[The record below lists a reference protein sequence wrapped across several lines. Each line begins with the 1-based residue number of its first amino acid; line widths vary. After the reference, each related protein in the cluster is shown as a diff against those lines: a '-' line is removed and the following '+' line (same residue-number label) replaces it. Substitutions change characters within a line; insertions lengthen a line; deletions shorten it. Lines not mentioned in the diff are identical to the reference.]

1 MSFIGSDGIPSATT
15 KDRDNDSRRV
25 SIILYPFLPEEK
37 AEMELWRLGVGLLV
51 GRRERHKE
59 MGETIMGEGMA

>member
-15 KDRDNDSRRV
+15 KDGDNDSRRV

-37 AEMELWRLGVGLLV
+37 AEKEIWRLGVGLLV
-51 GRRERHKE
+51 ARRGGHKV
-59 MGETIMGEGMA
+59 MGETVMGEGMA